1 VYWSIQ
7 QGKFTLPEIKL
18 TSRGGLINEEALLEA
33 LTSGKLHGAGLDVF
47 PDEPDIN
54 PELFK
59 HSNVT
64 LLPHMGTEYVPS
76 VPIENEANLQDL
88 G

>member
-1 VYWSIQ
+1 
-7 QGKFTLPEIKL
+7 
-18 TSRGGLINEEALLEA
+18 LINEEALLEA

-47 PDEPDIN
+47 PDEPKIN

-76 VPIENEANLQDL
+76 VPS
-88 G
+88 

>member
-1 VYWSIQ
+1 M
-7 QGKFTLPEIKL
+7 
-18 TSRGGLINEEALLEA
+18 INEEALLEA
-33 LTSGKLHGAGLDVF
+33 LSSGKLHGAGLDVF
-47 PDEPDIN
+47 PDEPNVN

-76 VPIENEANLQDL
+76 VHS
-88 G
+88 GTS